1 MGNLS
6 TLASTR
12 VCMLLALLVDALSVF
27 CFSVVI
33 GQKNG
38 LGRQMGG
45 FNPNAQAEQLSLP
58 NQFVISKGGAYFF
71 TPSISTLRTKI
82 GTPPST

>member
-1 MGNLS
+1 
-6 TLASTR
+6 
-12 VCMLLALLVDALSVF
+12 MLLALLVNTLSVF

-33 GQKNG
+33 GQKNSG
-38 LGRQMGG
+38 TGRQMGG
-45 FNPNAQAEQLSLP
+45 FNPDAQGEELSLP

-71 TPSISTLRTKI
+71 TPSISTLRTEI